1 VALPITALDV
11 VVAKLV
17 AVLGFA
23 LSVTIPVFL
32 LNVVIVSLFGYATP
46 GQEFALG
53 ALLLS
58 AVLYSAGS
66 GLLVALLAGEPRAAN
81 IVSGLVLGPVV
92 PVEGL
97 ILTTVSGDVAVVLSF
112 VVLAAL
118 AALVLLWSLY
128 SASFERLVGAL

>member
-1 VALPITALDV
+1 
-11 VVAKLV
+11 
-17 AVLGFA
+17 
-23 LSVTIPVFL
+23 
-32 LNVVIVSLFGYATP
+32 
-46 GQEFALG
+46 
-53 ALLLS
+53 
-58 AVLYSAGS
+58 
-66 GLLVALLAGEPRAAN
+66 LLAGEPRAAN